1 MSRLRLTGLDL
12 VNVKTGIGF
21 TMAREG
27 MPVRVNR
34 LVPGAPAS
42 RKPGLAVGLELY
54 AVNGM
59 AIGDRPHANAIAM
72 VKAARWRVAAATAP
86 VPPTRLTFAQPA
98 ESLLRD
104 GRADAEAEVVHQP
117 AQPVAEE
124 AWATYPGGSSAPNSP
139 VMQRRKQPLPQQQQE
154 EEEGE
159 EGEEVVGRAR
169 ARTIATVSD
178 SASQLLH

>member
-12 VNVKTGIGF
+12 VHVKTGIGF

-59 AIGDRPHANAIAM
+59 AIRDRPHANAIAM

-86 VPPTRLTFAQPA
+86 VPPTRLTFAQPTGA
-98 ESLLRD
+98 SLQRD
-104 GRADAEAEVVHQP
+104 GGADAELPHQP
-117 AQPVAEE
+117 LPGGEE

-139 VMQRRKQPLPQQQQE
+139 VMQRRKQPLPQQQQQ

-169 ARTIATVSD
+169 ARTIATASD

>member
-1 MSRLRLTGLDL
+1 
-12 VNVKTGIGF
+12 
-21 TMAREG
+21 MAREG

-59 AIGDRPHANAIAM
+59 AIRDRPHANAIAM

-98 ESLLRD
+98 ESSLQRD

-117 AQPVAEE
+117 AQPGAEE

-139 VMQRRKQPLPQQQQE
+139 VMQRRKQPPLQQQE
-154 EEEGE
+154 EEEE
-159 EGEEVVGRAR
+159 EEEEVVGRAR
-169 ARTIATVSD
+169 ARTIATASD

>member
-1 MSRLRLTGLDL
+1 MNWLRLTGLDL

-98 ESLLRD
+98 ESSLQRD

-117 AQPVAEE
+117 AQPGAEE

-139 VMQRRKQPLPQQQQE
+139 VMQRRKQPPLQQQE
-154 EEEGE
+154 EEEE
-159 EGEEVVGRAR
+159 EEEEVVGRAR
-169 ARTIATVSD
+169 ARTIATASD